1 MKIKAFDERNSI
13 EKELEA
19 SSITDLA
26 KKMKVNLEEVII
38 IKNDELVT
46 EESEIKDK
54 DQIKFLSVISG
65 G

>member
-1 MKIKAFDERNSI
+1 
-13 EKELEA
+13 
-19 SSITDLA
+19 
-26 KKMKVNLEEVII
+26 MKVNLEEVII